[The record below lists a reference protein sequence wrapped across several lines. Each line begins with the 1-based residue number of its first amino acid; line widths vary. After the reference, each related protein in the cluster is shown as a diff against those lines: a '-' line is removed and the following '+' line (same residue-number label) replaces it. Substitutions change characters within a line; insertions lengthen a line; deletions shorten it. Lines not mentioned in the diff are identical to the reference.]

1 MKNLLLPCIILTLWL
16 GLGSG
21 LTHAVEAEFYITKI
35 TSPENLQIAPGETAL
50 LNITLKNLRPNF
62 ALYLKASLDPNDTT
76 PIDALG
82 PATIWVTKKAK
93 QAQESQQYFGA
104 VLQGEEVGIA
114 FKIYAKPD
122 AEEKVYQVPLVL
134 TWKNEKLQ
142 DVTQTICVGILIKGK
157 PTLQIAGV
165 ETDPI
170 EIRAG
175 DNNVKLKITIQN
187 IGEAEAK
194 NVKAKLLLDEI
205 KTKTFKPSYSKSD
218 QAFIGKLSKDQTQ
231 EATFYIDINQTAKPG
246 KYKLPIEI
254 TYEENN
260 DNNSYKTLKTI
271 ELLVE
276 PKPYFTITKTKT
288 KPEKACPG
296 NDVILYITIKNIGHE
311 KAENV
316 DLRIVRDASQPF
328 TFDTRSDY
336 IGTLNPKEEG
346 TALIKFS
353 IDKNALAK
361 EYNLK
366 IIVRAT
372 GDSEIGDTNVYTQT
386 LKAPIKVQEGGGGE
400 SRIKYALIVLVVAI
414 MIAILGKR
422 FIKTKE

>member
-157 PTLQIAGV
+157 PNLQIAGV
-165 ETDPI
+165 ETDPV

-187 IGEAEAK
+187 TGEAEAK

-260 DNNSYKTLKTI
+260 NNNSYKTLKTI

-276 PKPYFTITKTKT
+276 PKPYFIITKTKT
-288 KPEKACPG
+288 KPEKAYPG

-316 DLRIVRDASQPF
+316 DVRIVRDASQPF

-386 LKAPIKVQEGGGGE
+386 LKAPIKVQEGGGEE
-400 SRIKYALIVLVVAI
+400 SKVGYALIVLVVAI
-414 MIAILGKR
+414 IITILGKR

>member
-104 VLQGEEVGIA
+104 VLQGEEVGTA

-157 PTLQIAGV
+157 PNLQIAGV
-165 ETDPI
+165 ETDPV

-187 IGEAEAK
+187 TGEAEAK

-260 DNNSYKTLKTI
+260 NNNSYKTLKTT

-288 KPEKACPG
+288 KPEKAYPG
-296 NDVILYITIKNIGHE
+296 NDVILYITIKKHW
-311 KAENV
+311 
-316 DLRIVRDASQPF
+316 P
-328 TFDTRSDY
+328 
-336 IGTLNPKEEG
+336 
-346 TALIKFS
+346 
-353 IDKNALAK
+353 
-361 EYNLK
+361 
-366 IIVRAT
+366 
-372 GDSEIGDTNVYTQT
+372 
-386 LKAPIKVQEGGGGE
+386 
-400 SRIKYALIVLVVAI
+400 
-414 MIAILGKR
+414 
-422 FIKTKE
+422 

>member
-1 MKNLLLPCIILTLWL
+1 MKNLLLCITL
-16 GLGSG
+16 GLGLLGLVGLG

-35 TSPENLQIAPGETAL
+35 ISPENLQIAPGETAL

-62 ALYLKASLDPNDTT
+62 ALYLKASLDPDDAT

-157 PTLQIAGV
+157 PNLQIAGV
-165 ETDPI
+165 ETDPV

-260 DNNSYKTLKTI
+260 NNNSYKTIKTI

-288 KPEKACPG
+288 KPEKAYPG
-296 NDVILYITIKNIGHE
+296 NDVILYLTIKNIGHE

-346 TALIKFS
+346 TALIKFN

-386 LKAPIKVQEGGGGE
+386 LKAPIKVEEGGGE